1 MTPFFIHSTNQL
13 DENGSAALVLSVY
26 VFQTDIA
33 ESHFDSEL
41 ARVLANAPVFDAI
54 NFVGFSENLSQVEKW
69 LESGKSVH
77 ERLTQ
82 GAKNFPGCIRF
93 ISFDEPLGEYI
104 TKNFKGEVVD
114 ACGLSCDNE
123 RRQTLAR
130 LFAERGGKMKA
141 PHGFHYSK
149 PSKKHADTFLRAS
162 NVLEHFAAT
171 PILAFW
177 LIRHAWRMQVDHIL
191 VDTSGISSVAYAL
204 AREIGIRKK
213 MKNLPMV
220 ASHESYGGLAG
231 LVIRNPSST
240 LLLVSATTSG
250 GLKRELLTKRAL
262 GDQIVTLFY
271 LGEKP
276 DELGKVLCDL
286 SRDKLNPNGFEP
298 INSAPEDNCDLCK
311 NHHSYPIQLNGDQFV
326 FEPPVIQEVAAALAD
341 FPSVLREKV
350 DRFAGIGLFRVHR
363 NVCGRLAEISFDVGK
378 LFERPDT
385 ISYQPTRKAITDF
398 QERWKRE
405 ILRGAPMNLQHVIYT
420 EYPYSKELAEAAL
433 KHLKVVSEDLALE
446 PVDSREF
453 RTRTKKDEA
462 SALVISACIDDAREL
477 MGISLSLRNI
487 QPRGNVAYV
496 TPIFKSASDAERQ
509 RIKSNLTFGENQAN
523 TFSLFSLLD
532 ISLPASVE
540 KDSWSRELDFL
551 REFEV
556 WLDKEELERPRFL
569 DVRVELLLNAS
580 KDGLVDQLYWP
591 DKDGR
596 ELKVRSDFT
605 LLNTEGGGR
614 PLTQSDIYVAISCF
628 LWALRNGV
636 PQKPQL
642 AYGPYARAVLQP
654 ETFQRF
660 NDGVIQ
666 AAILR
671 AARGREL
678 AYSNCEKEISL
689 RMRNVIL
696 ELMEPQNS
704 GESLPEF
711 VLAIG
716 LRQLTL
722 HPEHEQYVLEDI
734 VKNDVHPDAGSLARY
749 ILSSSAAGS
758 IVRNNSMDIA
768 K

>member
-1 MTPFFIHSTNQL
+1 VTPFFIHSTNQL
-13 DENGSAALVLSVY
+13 DENGSTALVLSVY

-41 ARVLANAPVFDAI
+41 ARELANGAVYDAI

-69 LESGKSVH
+69 LDSGGSVH
-77 ERLTQ
+77 ERLTH
-82 GAKNFPGCIRF
+82 GAKNFPRCIGF
-93 ISFDEPLGEYI
+93 ISFDESLGEYT
-104 TKNFKGEVVD
+104 TKNYKGEVD
-114 ACGLSCDNE
+114 ACGLYCDNE

-130 LFAERGGKMKA
+130 LFVERGGKMKA

-149 PSKKHADTFLRAS
+149 PSRKHADTFLRAS

-177 LIRHAWRMQVDHIL
+177 LIRHAWHMQVDHIL

-204 AREIGIRKK
+204 AREIGVRKK
-213 MKNLPMV
+213 MKNFPMV

-231 LVIRNPSST
+231 LVIRNPSNT

-262 GDQIVTLFY
+262 DDQIVTLFC

-276 DELGKVLCDL
+276 DELGKMLCDL

-298 INSAPEDNCDLCK
+298 INSASEDNCHLCK
-311 NHHSYPIQLNGDQFV
+311 NHSYPIQLNGDQFV
-326 FEPPVIQEVAAALAD
+326 FEPPVIQEVAAALED
-341 FPSVLREKV
+341 FPIELREKV

-363 NVCGRLAEISFDVGK
+363 NVCDRLAEISFDVGK
-378 LFERPDT
+378 LFERPDN
-385 ISYQPTRKAITDF
+385 ISYQPTSKAVTDF
-398 QERWKRE
+398 QDRWQRE
-405 ILRGAPMNLQHVIYT
+405 ILRGAPLNLRHIIYT

-446 PVDSREF
+446 PVNGREL
-453 RTRTKKDEA
+453 RGLAKKDGA

-477 MGISLSLRNI
+477 MGISLSLRNV

-496 TPIFKSASDAERQ
+496 TPVFKSASDTERK
-509 RIKSNLTFGENQAN
+509 RIKSNLTFGENKAN

-551 REFEV
+551 REFEG
-556 WLDKEELERPRFL
+556 WLDKEGLERPQFL
-569 DVRVELLLNAS
+569 GARIELLLNAS
-580 KDGLVDQLYWP
+580 KDGMADQLYWP
-591 DKDGR
+591 DKGGG
-596 ELKVRSDFT
+596 ELRVRSDFT
-605 LLNTEGGGR
+605 LLNAEGGHR
-614 PLTQSDIYVAISCF
+614 PLSQSDIYVAISCF

-636 PQKPQL
+636 PKKSKL

-671 AARGREL
+671 AVRGREL

-696 ELMEPQNS
+696 ELMEPQGN

-716 LRQLTL
+716 LRQLTM
-722 HPEHEQYVLEDI
+722 HPEHEQCALEEI
-734 VKNDVHPDAGSLARY
+734 VRNGVHPDAGLLARY
-749 ILSSSAAGS
+749 ILSLSAAGS
-758 IVRNNSMDIA
+758 AVRNNSMDIV

>member
-13 DENGSAALVLSVY
+13 DANGSEALVLSVY

-33 ESHFDSEL
+33 ESHFDSALAREL
-41 ARVLANAPVFDAI
+41 ANGAVYDSI

-69 LESGKSVH
+69 LDSGGSVH
-77 ERLTQ
+77 ERLTH
-82 GAKNFPGCIRF
+82 GAKNFPQCMGF
-93 ISFDEPLGEYI
+93 ISFDESLGEYT
-104 TKNFKGEVVD
+104 TKNSKGEVVD
-114 ACGLSCDNE
+114 ACGLRCGNE
-123 RRQTLAR
+123 RRQILAR
-130 LFAERGGKMKA
+130 LFVERGGKMKA

-149 PSKKHADTFLRAS
+149 PSGKHADTFLRAS

-171 PILAFW
+171 PVLTFW
-177 LIRHAWRMQVDHIL
+177 LIRHAWHMQVDHIL

-204 AREIGIRKK
+204 AREIGVRKK
-213 MKNLPMV
+213 MKNFPMV
-220 ASHESYGGLAG
+220 ASHESYGGLAE
-231 LVIRNPSST
+231 LVIRNPSNT
-240 LLLVSATTSG
+240 LLLISATTSG

-262 GDQIVTLFY
+262 DDQIVTLFC
-271 LGEKP
+271 LSEKP

-286 SRDKLNPNGFEP
+286 SRDKLNQNGFDP
-298 INSAPEDNCDLCK
+298 INSASEDNCDLCK
-311 NHHSYPIQLNGDQFV
+311 NHSYPIQLNGDQFV
-326 FEPPVIQEVAAALAD
+326 FEPPVIQEVAASLED
-341 FPSVLREKV
+341 FPIELREKV

-363 NVCGRLAEISFDVGK
+363 NVCDRLAEVSFDVGK
-378 LFERPDT
+378 LFERSDN
-385 ISYQPTRKAITDF
+385 ISYQPTRKAVADF
-398 QERWKRE
+398 QDRWKRE
-405 ILRGAPMNLQHVIYT
+405 ILRGAPLNLRHVIYT

-433 KHLKVVSEDLALE
+433 KHLKVVSEDLALD
-446 PVDSREF
+446 PVNGREL
-453 RTRTKKDEA
+453 RRLAKKDEA

-477 MGISLSLRNI
+477 MGISLTLRNI

-496 TPIFKSASDAERQ
+496 TPVFKSASDAERK
-509 RIKSNLTFGENQAN
+509 RIKSNLTFGENKAN

-551 REFEV
+551 REFEG
-556 WLDKEELERPRFL
+556 WLDKEELEHPQFL
-569 DVRVELLLNAS
+569 DARIELLLNAS
-580 KDGLVDQLYWP
+580 KDGMADQLYWP
-591 DKDGR
+591 DKDGG
-596 ELKVRSDFT
+596 ELRVRSDFT
-605 LLNTEGGGR
+605 LLNADGGCR
-614 PLTQSDIYVAISCF
+614 PLSQSDIYVAISCF

-636 PQKPQL
+636 PKKPKL

-678 AYSNCEKEISL
+678 AYSNCEKEISF

-696 ELMEPQNS
+696 ELMEPQGN

-722 HPEHEQYVLEDI
+722 HPEHEQCVLEEI
-734 VKNDVHPDAGSLARY
+734 FRNGVHPNAALLARY
-749 ILSSSAAGS
+749 ILSLSAAGS
-758 IVRNNSMDIA
+758 AVRNNSTDIA

>member
-41 ARVLANAPVFDAI
+41 ARELANGAVYDAI
-54 NFVGFSENLSQVEKW
+54 NFVGFSENLSQIEKW
-69 LESGKSVH
+69 LDGGGSVH
-77 ERLTQ
+77 ERLTH
-82 GAKNFPGCIRF
+82 GAKNFPRCIGF
-93 ISFDEPLGEYI
+93 ISFDESLGEYT

-114 ACGLSCDNE
+114 ACGLCCDNE
-123 RRQTLAR
+123 RRLTLAR
-130 LFAERGGKMKA
+130 LFVERGGKMKA

-149 PSKKHADTFLRAS
+149 PSRKHADTFLRAS

-177 LIRHAWRMQVDHIL
+177 LIRHAWHMQVDHIL

-204 AREIGIRKK
+204 AREIGVRKR
-213 MKNLPMV
+213 MKNFPMV

-231 LVIRNPSST
+231 LVIRNPSNT

-250 GLKRELLTKRAL
+250 GLKRELLTRRAL
-262 GDQIVTLFY
+262 DDQIVTLFC

-276 DELGKVLCDL
+276 DELGKMLCDL

-298 INSAPEDNCDLCK
+298 INSASEDNCDLCK
-311 NHHSYPIQLNGDQFV
+311 NHSYPIQLNGDQFV
-326 FEPPVIQEVAAALAD
+326 FEPPVVQEVAAALED
-341 FPSVLREKV
+341 FPIELREKV

-363 NVCGRLAEISFDVGK
+363 NVCDRLAEISFDVGK

-385 ISYQPTRKAITDF
+385 IPYQPTRKAVTDF
-398 QERWKRE
+398 QDRWKRE
-405 ILRGAPMNLQHVIYT
+405 ILRGAPLNLRHIIYT

-433 KHLKVVSEDLALE
+433 IHLKVVSGDLALE
-446 PVDSREF
+446 PVNSREL
-453 RTRTKKDEA
+453 RGLAKKDEA

-477 MGISLSLRNI
+477 MGISLSLRNV

-496 TPIFKSASDAERQ
+496 TPVFKSASDAERK
-509 RIKSNLTFGENQAN
+509 RIKSNLTFGENKAN
-523 TFSLFSLLD
+523 TFSLYSLLD

-556 WLDKEELERPRFL
+556 WLDKEGLDRPQFL
-569 DVRVELLLNAS
+569 DARIELLLNAS
-580 KDGLVDQLYWP
+580 KDGMADQLYWP
-591 DKDGR
+591 DKGGG
-596 ELKVRSDFT
+596 ELRVRSDFT
-605 LLNTEGGGR
+605 LLNAEGGRR
-614 PLTQSDIYVAISCF
+614 PLSQSDIYVAISCF

-636 PQKPQL
+636 PKKPKL

-671 AARGREL
+671 AVRGREL

-689 RMRNVIL
+689 RMRSVIL
-696 ELMEPQNS
+696 ELMEPQGN

-722 HPEHEQYVLEDI
+722 HPEHEQCVLEEVVRNGI
-734 VKNDVHPDAGSLARY
+734 HPDAGLLARY
-749 ILSSSAAGS
+749 ILSLSAAES
-758 IVRNNSMDIA
+758 AVRNNFMDIA

>member
-33 ESHFDSEL
+33 ENHFDLEL
-41 ARVLANAPVFDAI
+41 ARELANGAVYDAI

-69 LESGKSVH
+69 LDGGGSVY
-77 ERLTQ
+77 ERLTR
-82 GAKNFPGCIRF
+82 GAKNFPQCIGF
-93 ISFDEPLGEYI
+93 ISFDESLGEYT
-104 TKNFKGEVVD
+104 TKNFKGAVVD
-114 ACGLSCDNE
+114 ACGLCCDNE
-123 RRQTLAR
+123 RRQTLTR
-130 LFAERGGKMKA
+130 LFIECGGKMKA

-149 PSKKHADTFLRAS
+149 PSRKHADTFLRAS

-177 LIRHAWRMQVDHIL
+177 LIRHAWHMQVDHIL

-204 AREIGIRKK
+204 AREIGVRKK
-213 MKNLPMV
+213 MKNFPMV

-231 LVIRNPSST
+231 LVIRNPSNT

-250 GLKRELLTKRAL
+250 GLKRELLTKRAFD
-262 GDQIVTLFY
+262 DQIITLFC

-276 DELGKVLCDL
+276 DELGKMLCDL
-286 SRDKLNPNGFEP
+286 SRDKLNPHGFEP
-298 INSAPEDNCDLCK
+298 INSASEDNCDLCK
-311 NHHSYPIQLNGDQFV
+311 NHSYPIQLNGDQFV
-326 FEPPVIQEVAAALAD
+326 FEPPVIKEVAATLED
-341 FPSVLREKV
+341 FPIELREKV
-350 DRFAGIGLFRVHR
+350 DRFAGIGLFRAHR
-363 NVCGRLAEISFDVGK
+363 NVCDRLAEISFDVGK
-378 LFERPDT
+378 LFERPGT
-385 ISYQPTRKAITDF
+385 ISYQPTSKAVADF
-398 QERWKRE
+398 QNRWKRE
-405 ILRGAPMNLQHVIYT
+405 ILRGAPLNLRHVIYT

-433 KHLKVVSEDLALE
+433 IELKVVSKDLALE
-446 PVDSREF
+446 PVNSREL
-453 RTRTKKDEA
+453 REA
-462 SALVISACIDDAREL
+462 VEKFEVSALVISACIDDAREL
-477 MGISLSLRNI
+477 MGISLSLRNV

-496 TPIFKSASDAERQ
+496 TPVFKSASDAERK
-509 RIKSNLTFGENQAN
+509 RIKSNLTFGENKAN

-540 KDSWSRELDFL
+540 RDSWSRELDFL
-551 REFEV
+551 RELEV
-556 WLDKEELERPRFL
+556 WLDKEGLEHPRFL
-569 DVRVELLLNAS
+569 DARIELLLNAS
-580 KDGLVDQLYWP
+580 KEGMVDQLYWP
-591 DKDGR
+591 DKGGE
-596 ELKVRSDFT
+596 ELRVRSDFT
-605 LLNTEGGGR
+605 LLNAEGGRR
-614 PLTQSDIYVAISCF
+614 PLSQSDIYVAISCF
-628 LWALRNGV
+628 LWALRSGV
-636 PQKPQL
+636 PKKPQL

-671 AARGREL
+671 AVRGREL

-696 ELMEPQNS
+696 ELVEPQAN

-722 HPEHEQYVLEDI
+722 HPEHEQCVLEEI
-734 VKNDVHPDAGSLARY
+734 VRNGDHPDAGLLAKY
-749 ILSSSAAGS
+749 ILSLSATGS
-758 IVRNNSMDIA
+758 AVRNNFMDIA

>member
-13 DENGSAALVLSVY
+13 DEYGSTALVLSVY
-26 VFQTDIA
+26 VFQIDIA

-41 ARVLANAPVFDAI
+41 ARELASDDVYDAI

-69 LESGKSVH
+69 LAGGGSVY
-77 ERLTQ
+77 ERLIH
-82 GAKNFPGCIRF
+82 GAKNFPRCIGF
-93 ISFDEPLGEYI
+93 ISFDESMGEYT
-104 TKNFKGEVVD
+104 TKNLKGEVVD
-114 ACGLSCDNE
+114 ACGLHCDNE

-130 LFAERGGKMKA
+130 LFVERGGKMTA

-149 PSKKHADTFLRAS
+149 PSRKHADTFLRAS

-177 LIRHAWRMQVDHIL
+177 LIRHGWHMQVEHIL

-204 AREIGIRKK
+204 AREIGVRKK
-213 MKNLPMV
+213 MKNFPMV
-220 ASHESYGGLAG
+220 ASHESYGVLAG
-231 LVIRNPSST
+231 LIIRNPSNT
-240 LLLVSATTSG
+240 LLLISATTSG

-262 GDQIVTLFY
+262 DDQIITLFC
-271 LGEKP
+271 LCEKP
-276 DELGKVLCDL
+276 DGLGKMLCDL

-298 INSAPEDNCDLCK
+298 INSASDDNCHLCK
-311 NHHSYPIQLNGDQFV
+311 NHSYPIQLNGDQFV
-326 FEPPVIQEVAAALAD
+326 FEPPVIQEVAAALED
-341 FPSVLREKV
+341 FPNELRGKV

-363 NVCGRLAEISFDVGK
+363 NVCDRLAEISFDVGK
-378 LFERPDT
+378 LFERPDN
-385 ISYQPTRKAITDF
+385 ISYQPTSKAVIDF
-398 QERWKRE
+398 QDRWKRE
-405 ILRGAPMNLQHVIYT
+405 IVRGAPLNLRHIIYT

-446 PVDSREF
+446 PVNGREL
-453 RTRTKKDEA
+453 RGLAKKDGA

-477 MGISLSLRNI
+477 MDISLSLRNV

-496 TPIFKSASDAERQ
+496 TPVFKSASDTERK
-509 RIKSNLTFGENQAN
+509 RIKSNLTFGENKAN

-532 ISLPASVE
+532 ICLPVSME

-551 REFEV
+551 REFEG
-556 WLDKEELERPRFL
+556 WLDKEGLERPVFL
-569 DVRVELLLNAS
+569 DARIELLLNAS
-580 KDGLVDQLYWP
+580 KEGMADQLFWP
-591 DKDGR
+591 DKGGG
-596 ELKVRSDFT
+596 ELRVRPDFT
-605 LLNTEGGGR
+605 LLNAEGGRR
-614 PLTQSDIYVAISCF
+614 PLSQSDIYVAISCF

-636 PQKPQL
+636 PKKPKL

-671 AARGREL
+671 AVRGREL

-696 ELMEPQNS
+696 ELMAPQGN

-716 LRQLTL
+716 LRQLTM
-722 HPEHEQYVLEDI
+722 HPEHEQSVLEEI
-734 VKNDVHPDAGSLARY
+734 VRNGIHPDVGLLARY
-749 ILSSSAAGS
+749 ILSLSAAASAGRS
-758 IVRNNSMDIA
+758 NSMDIA